1 LTAVQLG
8 RVTQAALA
16 ALWPSVEAEEVP
28 PRHGQ
33 LYGAHAPQIPDCAR
47 IKTLLVSP
55 VLPILD
61 RARQERPRAGR
72 GAARGNPSRD
82 PPKRVC
88 SHYDNYCCLVLGFAF
103 SGSSMIELLGTKD
116 FRAFLHESTHRTSAA
131 LLRGRK
137 ALDHRARL
145 WAEFEA
151 NNARTRDVLQR
162 LACLLAKLKVDRE
175 ESHLSH
181 PLRAVVVLTPT
192 Y

>member
-1 LTAVQLG
+1 
-8 RVTQAALA
+8 
-16 ALWPSVEAEEVP
+16 LWPSVEAEEVP

-72 GAARGNPSRD
+72 GTARGNPSRD

-116 FRAFLHESTHRTSAA
+116 FRAFLHASTHGTSAA
-131 LLRGRK
+131 LLR
-137 ALDHRARL
+137 
-145 WAEFEA
+145 
-151 NNARTRDVLQR
+151 
-162 LACLLAKLKVDRE
+162 
-175 ESHLSH
+175 
-181 PLRAVVVLTPT
+181 
-192 Y
+192 